1 MNRTEALA
9 YIIEQARQGELIF
22 PTNVQASIKI
32 RQALDAPDCS
42 VEHAAQLL
50 ITEPLLAARLV
61 AIANSVAY
69 SRFGGGVTNVRTA
82 ISILGFSSLRAIVTS
97 VVIRQLSQSI
107 TDPALSAKA
116 NQLWEHTVRVAA
128 IAHLAARKISHV
140 EFETAMFAG
149 IVHAVGG
156 FYLLSRAQEFPA
168 LLEPTSAESDAS
180 AAPSGLADAVI
191 GQAVLK
197 KLMVPKIIINA
208 VEFLWAG
215 VPEIPPTSL
224 GGTLMLAKQLAKVR
238 SPLENHNP
246 ANGNTD
252 ELDFAVGDDT
262 LKNIMHASQAEIDS
276 LTSVLLS

>member
-22 PTNVQASIKI
+22 PTNVHASIKI

-42 VEHAAQLL
+42 IEHTAQLL

-107 TDPALSAKA
+107 TDPTLAAKA
-116 NQLWEHTVRVAA
+116 NQLWEHTVDVAA
-128 IAHLAARKISHV
+128 IAHLLARKISHV

-156 FYLLSRAQEFPA
+156 FYLLSRAQEFPE
-168 LLEPTSAESDAS
+168 LLEPTSDQT
-180 AAPSGLADAVI
+180 DAVI
-191 GQAVLK
+191 GHAVLK
-197 KLMVPKIIINA
+197 KLMVPKIVINA

-215 VPEIPPTSL
+215 VPEIPPSSL

-238 SPLENHNP
+238 SPLETNNP
-246 ANGNTD
+246 DSGDMD
-252 ELDFAVGDDT
+252 EPDFAVGDDT
-262 LKNIMHASQAEIDS
+262 LKNIMHESEAEIHS
-276 LTSVLLS
+276 LTSALLN